1 MRRPHPNAREL
12 RKDMPEAEKKLWRH
26 LKGRR
31 LGDLR
36 FRRQHT
42 IGPFIADFVCLD
54 ARIVIELDGDQ
65 HGKGGAPS
73 RDARRDA
80 VIEEA
85 GFFVLRFW
93 NHEVAG
99 NLNGVLETIHRA
111 AAERLKAR
119 EIGAL

>member
-1 MRRPHPNAREL
+1 
-12 RKDMPEAEKKLWRH
+12 MPEAETKLWRH

-42 IGPFIADFVCLD
+42 IGPFIADFACLD
-54 ARIVIELDGDQ
+54 ARLVIELDGDQ
-65 HGKGGAPS
+65 HGRKDAPE

-80 VIEEA
+80 FIEEA

-99 NLNGVLETIHRA
+99 NLNGVLETIHRVA
-111 AAERLKAR
+111 MERLKAR